1 MPFLFIV
8 IEIFFLA
15 IKLLIGKFC
24 KMPLF
29 ERGSHLQSL
38 KPPVSDCPVS
48 GTASPRQDPL
58 WKLLFHSQRDVYH
71 LLQAGQWLHQ
81 PLKAVTHVSPC
92 ALCALLSLP
101 AESGSMILGWHG
113 WKQEKPQL
121 WSGQSTPGIPP
132 PSHSCSCCFVT
143 AFYAGL
149 MPQTL
154 SILKTHSQPPRE
166 QLLKRWWP

>member
-48 GTASPRQDPL
+48 GTASPRQEPL

-81 PLKAVTHVSPC
+81 PLKACDTRVPVCP
-92 ALCALLSLP
+92 LCPAFPPSRVWQHDLVLAWLKTGKTSALLWPEHPWHPSPFTQLQLLP
-101 AESGSMILGWHG
+101 CNCLPCRAHATN
-113 WKQEKPQL
+113 PF
-121 WSGQSTPGIPP
+121 
-132 PSHSCSCCFVT
+132 HSENPLT
-143 AFYAGL
+143 A
-149 MPQTL
+149 P
-154 SILKTHSQPPRE
+154 KE
-166 QLLKRWWP
+166 QLLKR